1 MMQQPWIT
9 LPLAALALTLAG
21 CQSGVP
27 TACEV
32 DPTAQRLALNEGS
45 HDEIRDAVL
54 QRVPAGTTYDDAKS
68 ALEAEGFRCSYL
80 RQHDAVFL
88 YARPTEEAAAA
99 ASEPMALLLPLVHQR
114 VSDVQVLDRPLA
126 GTSPID
132 AAKPPKDAVSLGN

>member
-1 MMQQPWIT
+1 MKQPWI
-9 LPLAALALTLAG
+9 PLQLAIISLAVAG
-21 CQSGVP
+21 CHLGTP

-32 DPTAQRLALNEGS
+32 DPSAERLALNEGS

-54 QRVPAGTTYDDAKS
+54 RRVPAGTSFDDAKS

-80 RQHDAVFL
+80 RQHNAVFL
-88 YARPTEEAAAA
+88 YARPTEEAAAL

-126 GTSPID
+126 GTSPIND
-132 AAKPPKDAVSLGN
+132 VKPPKEAVSLGN